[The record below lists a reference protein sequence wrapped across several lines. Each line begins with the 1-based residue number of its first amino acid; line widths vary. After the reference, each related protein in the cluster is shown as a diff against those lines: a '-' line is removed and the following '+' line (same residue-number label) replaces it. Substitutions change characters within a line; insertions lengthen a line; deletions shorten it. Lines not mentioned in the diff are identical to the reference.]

1 MKFASPAV
9 WERKLDEAVSER
21 PKESRDRAVRQMM
34 TQFDRGDDWRAGSA
48 LGRRKIRV
56 LLQRAG
62 IRPRKWLGQHFLA
75 DPNVARK
82 ICLLAGVEK
91 GDCVIEPGPGVGS
104 LTVALVSAG
113 AWVLAVEKDPVLADI
128 VSEVVPEAL
137 VLHADALTVD
147 IVSELRERAVR
158 KETGSPLFST
168 RSLSGRGPESC
179 GEASSPADTQL
190 LLPEGAHP
198 TGAHTTP
205 GGFTVPARSRGE
217 GGDGGRDLQA
227 HSLRGRPEVAEAF
240 LSSTNWK
247 LVSNLPYSV
256 GTSLFLRM
264 LIDYQQI
271 QSGVVMLQKEV
282 AERLAAPTRSREASA
297 PTVML
302 AYLAEAEL
310 VGTVGPEVFYPKPRV
325 ESSLLRFRR
334 RSLEGDAPSLEL
346 VFTLVRAAFSK
357 RRKTLYNSLSNLG
370 WFGSQQELKQIL
382 RSAGVDPTARPEE
395 VGLEGFISIASA
407 VAKSYPEGSLG
418 CENTSGLPPL
428 LSAEDGPAGKGAI
441 STE

>member
-1 MKFASPAV
+1 
-9 WERKLDEAVSER
+9 
-21 PKESRDRAVRQMM
+21 M
-34 TQFDRGDDWRAGSA
+34 TTQSDRGDGWRAWSA

-62 IRPRKWLGQHFLA
+62 IKPRKWLGQHFLA

-104 LTVALVSAG
+104 LTVALASAG
-113 AWVLAVEKDPVLADI
+113 AWVLAIEKDSVLAAI

-147 IVSELRERAVR
+147 IVSELQEALR
-158 KETGSPLFST
+158 KEAGSPLPST
-168 RSLSGRGPESC
+168 RSLSGSGPEAY
-179 GEASSPADTQL
+179 GEASSPADTQPL
-190 LLPEGAHP
+190 LSEGIDATGILTAGAHATSIP
-198 TGAHTTP
+198 TAGAHATGARTTP
-205 GGFTVPARSRGE
+205 GGFSVPARNRRE
-217 GGDGGRDLQA
+217 GGDHGRDPQA
-227 HSLRGRPEVAEAF
+227 VSLRGRSEVAEAF

-264 LIDYQQI
+264 LIDYRQI

-334 RSLEGDAPSLEL
+334 RLLEGDAPPLEL

-357 RRKTLYNSLSNLG
+357 RRKTLYNSLSSLG

-395 VGLEGFISIASA
+395 IGLEGFLSIASA
-407 VAKSYPEGSLG
+407 VANSYPEGSLG
-418 CENTSGLPPL
+418 CENTSGRGPL
-428 LSAEDGPAGKGAI
+428 LLPEDGPGEKGAI

>member
-1 MKFASPAV
+1 
-9 WERKLDEAVSER
+9 
-21 PKESRDRAVRQMM
+21 M
-34 TQFDRGDDWRAGSA
+34 TTQSDRGDGWRAGST

-62 IRPRKWLGQHFLA
+62 IKPRKWLGQHFLA

-104 LTVALVSAG
+104 LTVALASAG
-113 AWVLAVEKDPVLADI
+113 AWVLAIEKDPVLAAI

-147 IVSELRERAVR
+147 IVSELQEAVR
-158 KETGSPLFST
+158 KEAGSPLPST
-168 RSLSGRGPESC
+168 RSLSGGGPEAY
-179 GEASSPADTQL
+179 GEASSPGNTQPL
-190 LLPEGAHP
+190 LSEGIDA
-198 TGAHTTP
+198 TGILTAGAYATGGPTTP
-205 GGFTVPARSRGE
+205 GGFSVPARNRRE
-217 GGDGGRDLQA
+217 GGDHGRDLQA
-227 HSLRGRPEVAEAF
+227 VSLRGRPEVAEAF

-264 LIDYQQI
+264 LIDYRQI

-334 RSLEGDAPSLEL
+334 RSLEEDAPPLEL

-357 RRKTLYNSLSNLG
+357 RRKTLYNSLSSLG
-370 WFGSQQELKQIL
+370 WFGSQQELKEIL
-382 RSAGVDPTARPEE
+382 RSAGVDATARPEE
-395 VGLEGFISIASA
+395 IGLEGFLSIASA

-418 CENTSGLPPL
+418 CENTSGRRPL
-428 LSAEDGPAGKGAI
+428 LLPEDGPGEKGVI

>member
-1 MKFASPAV
+1 
-9 WERKLDEAVSER
+9 
-21 PKESRDRAVRQMM
+21 M
-34 TQFDRGDDWRAGSA
+34 TTQSDRGDGWRAGSA

-62 IRPRKWLGQHFLA
+62 IKPRKWLGQHFLA

-104 LTVALVSAG
+104 LTVALASAG
-113 AWVLAVEKDPVLADI
+113 AWVLAIEKDSVLAAI

-147 IVSELRERAVR
+147 IVSELQEALR
-158 KETGSPLFST
+158 KQAGSPLPST
-168 RSLSGRGPESC
+168 RSLSGSGPEAY
-179 GEASSPADTQL
+179 GEASSPADTQPL
-190 LLPEGAHP
+190 LSEGIDATGIPTAGAHATSIP
-198 TGAHTTP
+198 TAGAHATGIPTAGAYATGARTTA
-205 GGFTVPARSRGE
+205 GGFSVPARNRRE
-217 GGDGGRDLQA
+217 GGDHGRDPQA
-227 HSLRGRPEVAEAF
+227 VSLRGRSEVAEAF

-264 LIDYQQI
+264 LIDYRQI

-334 RSLEGDAPSLEL
+334 RSLEEDAPPLEL

-357 RRKTLYNSLSNLG
+357 RRKTLYNSLSSLG

-382 RSAGVDPTARPEE
+382 RSAGVDATARPEE
-395 VGLEGFISIASA
+395 IGLEGFLSIASA
-407 VAKSYPEGSLG
+407 VAKSYPEGSFG
-418 CENTSGLPPL
+418 CENTSGRRPL
-428 LSAEDGPAGKGAI
+428 LLPEDGPGEKGVI